1 MGPEA
6 KFYQQIKRNFKEF
19 SLIRLENS
27 SLLGTPDLLVC
38 NTSGHFCT
46 IELNVTKSKKIR
58 FSPHQIAFHKRH
70 PENTFIM
77 VKALGPLPKKT
88 FSVFLYRGSRISELV
103 ACGLKLDACYSD
115 WDACRLALEASWT
128 WTGSGLGSLEA
139 CCLAL
144 EAWCLRPG
152 PGARSPSPVGLVSL
166 MTWSSL
172 LRSFRNSL

>member
-6 KFYQQIKRNFKEF
+6 KFYQQIKRNFKSF

-38 NTSGHFCT
+38 NTSGHFRT
-46 IELNVTKSKKIR
+46 IELKVTRSNKIR

-70 PENTFIM
+70 PHNTFIM

-88 FSVFLYRGSRISELV
+88 SSVFLYRGSRITKLA

-115 WDACRLALEASWT
+115 WDACRLALEACWT
-128 WTGSGLGSLEA
+128 WTGSGLLDACSLMLEA
-139 CCLAL
+139 CCL
-144 EAWCLRPG
+144 RPW

-166 MTWSSL
+166 MTWSDL
-172 LRSFRNSL
+172 LRLRNSL